1 MSCTKLYNNSPT
13 ISTYTYILDKNT
25 DTGQNCCHTNDR
37 EKMIKKKTSGVP
49 PHYEFPRSRK
59 EVLSSLNLVLED
71 KETLYQEYDRL
82 QNYTEESVKGDIEN
96 AVHED
101 NKNKNR
107 YRDILPYNWRT
118 VRIPDKDAAPGE
130 EQNKYIN
137 ASWILFKDFKQKFI
151 ASQVT
156 QPRFNRDT
164 I

>member
-1 MSCTKLYNNSPT
+1 MSEPA
-13 ISTYTYILDKNT
+13 
-25 DTGQNCCHTNDR
+25 
-37 EKMIKKKTSGVP
+37 TSV
-49 PHYEFPRSRK
+49 ESSRSSRK
-59 EVLSSLNLVLED
+59 SHCIIFLCFRTRTICCNLVLED

-118 VRIPDKDAAPGE
+118 VRIPDKEAAPGE

-151 ASQVT
+151 ASQVV
-156 QPRFNRDT
+156 QPGFNRDNM
-164 I
+164 

>member
-1 MSCTKLYNNSPT
+1 
-13 ISTYTYILDKNT
+13 
-25 DTGQNCCHTNDR
+25 
-37 EKMIKKKTSGVP
+37 MIKKKTSGVP

-71 KETLYQEYDRL
+71 TETLYQEYERL

-101 NKNKNR
+101 NKDKNR

-118 VRIPDKDAAPGE
+118 VRIPNKEAAPGE

-151 ASQVT
+151 ASQVA
-156 QPRFNRDT
+156 QPGFNHDT
-164 I
+164 F

>member
-1 MSCTKLYNNSPT
+1 
-13 ISTYTYILDKNT
+13 
-25 DTGQNCCHTNDR
+25 
-37 EKMIKKKTSGVP
+37 MIKKKTSVVP
-49 PHYEFPRSRK
+49 PHYEFPRYRK
-59 EVLSSLNLVLED
+59 EVLSSLNLLLED

-82 QNYTEESVKGDIEN
+82 QTYDQESVKGNTEN
-96 AVHED
+96 AVHEY

-118 VRIPDKDAAPGE
+118 VRIPDKEAAPGE

-151 ASQVT
+151 ASQVV
-156 QPRFNRDT
+156 QPGFNRDN

>member
-1 MSCTKLYNNSPT
+1 MS
-13 ISTYTYILDKNT
+13 
-25 DTGQNCCHTNDR
+25 
-37 EKMIKKKTSGVP
+37 KKKSSAVP

-71 KETLYQEYDRL
+71 KETLYQEYEKL

-107 YRDILPYNWRT
+107 YRDILPYKWRT
-118 VRIPDKDAAPGE
+118 VRIPDKEAAPGE

-137 ASWILFKDFKQKFI
+137 ASWILFKDFKQKCI
-151 ASQVT
+151 ASQVA
-156 QPRFNRDT
+156 QAGFNPFTMLCSLFFRHRWMEQHLT
-164 I
+164 SGAASLSTRCQ